1 MNGVY
6 GGLICVIWY
15 GGTGGIIDN
24 NFYLI
29 TQNNI
34 DIYTQ
39 TSQNILV
46 QE

>member
-6 GGLICVIWY
+6 GGLICIIWY

-24 NFYLI
+24 DFFLI

-34 DIYTQ
+34 DILTQ
-39 TSQNILV
+39 ASQNILV